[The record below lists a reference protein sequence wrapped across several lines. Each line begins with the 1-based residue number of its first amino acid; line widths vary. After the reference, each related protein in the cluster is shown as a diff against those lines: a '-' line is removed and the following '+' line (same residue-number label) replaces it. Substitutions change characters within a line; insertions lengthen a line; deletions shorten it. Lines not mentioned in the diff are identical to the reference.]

1 MTSTAKTS
9 TANTRTPTAKPSAA
23 GLARIAIAGMASLLF
38 LAGCTQGQDNQTPQI
53 APTQPLAVKTPPP
66 PYPIE
71 LACNNIGGQVG
82 LILKI
87 GADGLPKNVRVEDGS
102 GHPQLDQAAVEAVK
116 TWVFQ
121 PGTSRG
127 QPVETD
133 LRVPVT
139 FTPQDM
145 DSDECVQDQAPMQD

>member
-1 MTSTAKTS
+1 MTS

-23 GLARIAIAGMASLLF
+23 GLPRIAIAGMASLLI
-38 LAGCTQGQDNQTPQI
+38 LAGCTQGQNNQTPQI
-53 APTQPLAVKTPPP
+53 MPTQPLAVKTPPP

-82 LILKI
+82 LIMKI
-87 GADGLPKNVRVEDGS
+87 GSDGLPKNIRVEDGS
-102 GHPQLDQAAVEAVK
+102 GHAQLDQAAVEAVK

-145 DSDECVQDQAPMQD
+145 DSDECVQHEDQAPLPE

>member
-1 MTSTAKTS
+1 MKASIVLL
-9 TANTRTPTAKPSAA
+9 P
-23 GLARIAIAGMASLLF
+23 RIAIVCMTSLWL
-38 LAGCTQGQDNQTPQI
+38 LAGCTQGQDNQVPQI
-53 APTQPLAVKTPPP
+53 MPTQPLAVKTPPP

-82 LILKI
+82 LIMKI
-87 GADGLPKNVRVEDGS
+87 GTDGIPKNIRIEDGS
-102 GHPQLDQAAVEAVK
+102 GNAQLDEAAAAAVR
-116 TWVFQ
+116 TWIFQ

-145 DSDECVQDQAPMQD
+145 DSDACIQHEDQPPLRE